1 MTAEDSPASGSLWR
15 DRRFRTFW
23 IGETLSQ
30 FGDRISELALPLI
43 AVVLLD
49 ASAGEVGLLT
59 AAVWGPNV
67 VSLFVGSWVD
77 QRRRKRLLLIV
88 ADLARALVLLTVPLA
103 YLLDALTLEH
113 LYLVALLT
121 GFGQVLFSTAYP
133 PVFVGLV
140 RRDQFLEAN
149 SKLSASRSASFVAGP
164 AVGGGLVQ
172 LVTAP
177 GAIVVDAATFVVSAV
192 QIARVR
198 IDEQPVANAEGHSLV
213 RRAREGLSLVL
224 RHPILGPCLGGSTT
238 INFFT
243 LMASA
248 LLVLYASRELG
259 LSAGIIGLALGI
271 GAVGGLV
278 GAVLAPRLAALV
290 GVGPAILIGA
300 VLFPA
305 PIGLLALAG
314 GPTWVSAAVLGLVE
328 FVSALGVML
337 YDVNQNALQATVT
350 PDAVRSRVAG
360 AYSTINYGIRPLGAL
375 AGGLLGETLGLRP
388 TLMLAAA
395 GGVLSVLW
403 LLPSPVPRV
412 RSLEEL
418 DVPEASRAAVDTL
431 TVS

>member
-1 MTAEDSPASGSLWR
+1 MTPGDSLWHDER
-15 DRRFRTFW
+15 FRRFW
-23 IGETLSQ
+23 LGQTLSQ

-43 AVVLLD
+43 AVLLLD

-88 ADLARALVLLTVPLA
+88 ADLARAVVLLSVPLA
-103 YLLDALTLEH
+103 YLLDALTLEQ
-113 LYLVALLT
+113 LYAVALLT
-121 GFGQVLFSTAYP
+121 GVGQVLFSTSYP
-133 PVFVGLV
+133 PFFVALV

-149 SKLSASRSASFVAGP
+149 AKLSVSRSASFVAGP

-177 GAIVVDAATFVVSAV
+177 GALVVDAATFVVSAV
-192 QIARVR
+192 QIGRVG
-198 IDEQPVANAEGHSLV
+198 IDERPVEDAEGQSLV
-213 RRAREGLSLVL
+213 RRARDGLALVL
-224 RHPILGPCLGGSTT
+224 RHPILSACLGCSTT

-243 LMASA
+243 LMANA

-259 LSAGIIGLALGI
+259 LSAGVIGLALGV

-278 GAVLAPRLAALV
+278 GAALAPRVAGRL
-290 GVGPAILIGA
+290 GVGPTILAGA

-305 PIGLLALAG
+305 PIGLLAVAG
-314 GPTWVSAAVLGLVE
+314 GPTWVAASVLGLVE

-337 YDVNQNALQATVT
+337 YDVNQNALQASVT

-375 AGGLLGETLGLRP
+375 AGGFLGETIGLRA
-388 TLMLAAA
+388 TFVVAAV
-395 GGVLSVLW
+395 GGVLSVVW
-403 LLPSPVPRV
+403 HLPSPVPRV
-412 RSLEEL
+412 RSLSDL
-418 DVPEASRAAVDTL
+418 EAPDSLARDG
-431 TVS
+431 

>member
-1 MTAEDSPASGSLWR
+1 VTDQEAPTRSLWR
-15 DRRFRTFW
+15 DTRFRRFW
-23 IGETLSQ
+23 LGQTLSQ

-77 QRRRKRLLLIV
+77 QRMHKRLLLIA

-103 YLLDALTLEH
+103 YVLDALTLEQ
-113 LYLVALLT
+113 LYAVALLT
-121 GFGQVLFSTAYP
+121 GLGQVLFSTAYP
-133 PVFVGLV
+133 PFFVALV
-140 RRDQFLEAN
+140 RRDQFLDAN

-164 AVGGGLVQ
+164 AVAGGLVQ

-177 GAIVVDAATFVVSAV
+177 GAILVDAATYLVSAI
-192 QIARVR
+192 QIGRVR
-198 IDEQPVANAEGHSLV
+198 VDERTVESAEGQSLV
-213 RRAREGLSLVL
+213 RRARQGLAFVL

-238 INFFT
+238 LNFFT
-243 LMASA
+243 LMANA

-259 LSAGIIGLALGI
+259 LSAGVIGLALGV

-278 GAVLAPRLAALV
+278 GAVLAPRIAGRL
-290 GVGPAILIGA
+290 GVGPTILAGA

-305 PIGLLALAG
+305 PIALLALAS
-314 GPTWVSAAVLGLVE
+314 GPTWAAAALLGVVE

-337 YDVNQNALQATVT
+337 YDVNQNALQASVT
-350 PDAVRSRVAG
+350 PDAIRSRVAG
-360 AYSTINYGIRPLGAL
+360 AYSTINYGIRPFGAL
-375 AGGLLGETLGLRP
+375 VGGFLGETIGLRP
-388 TLMLAAA
+388 TFVLAAV

-403 LLPSPVPRV
+403 LLPSPVPGV
-412 RSLEEL
+412 RSLA
-418 DVPEASRAAVDTL
+418 DADAPAGSTTAADSL
-431 TVS
+431 PVS